1 MLKALRTPIIL
12 SVAAIAAALAASSVE
27 AATIMVTDEIA
38 ASETWTADN
47 EYILTE
53 PIYVTTGATL
63 TIEPG
68 TVIRGE
74 GESAAGVNDP
84 GALIITRGSK
94 LIAVGTVLKPIV
106 FTNLDDDN
114 IGGNVGNVPYDNKST
129 SLGVTG
135 TWGGLILLGRG
146 YVANNTAAGPNP
158 AREIQIEGLT
168 TVGSLGLYGDCSGAF
183 SPTIP
188 PQSCDDDDSGT
199 LSYISIRYGGFN
211 LSANNEINGLT
222 LGAVGRSTDIDHI
235 EVFQN
240 KDDGIEAFG
249 GAVNLKYVVMANGG
263 DDALDYDEGWRGKVQ
278 FMFVMQGT
286 PGSDKSDKGSERD
299 GGNAGDASQPRA
311 IPTVYNATYIGL
323 GGTKAYTD
331 RLMNTGL
338 HFRDN
343 GGGRDYNSFLGD
355 FGGATMLIESGNFP
369 IIGTAAN
376 TSAGRT
382 VAAYSTPSGNC
393 SVTTGTTCVNNAGCP
408 GGEVCVLHYQGPASS
423 FELELEDNDFWCF
436 GNGDVVP
443 DVGHCSLTV
452 ATTCT
457 QDSNCPGGETCVLP
471 GTAFGAAPTDAGK
484 SHYAYPA
491 FTNAALDNHYA
502 ACATPLPIR
511 TLTRGVGGATSPDP
525 IDLID
530 PRPAAGSSLLT
541 TNRVPPN
548 DGFFMP
554 APYRGA
560 FGPGDNWADGWTAL
574 SRVGYFPPKPV
585 QSISTNITTSQLWT
599 SDKDYL
605 LTQPIYVTSGATL
618 TIQPGTVVRGEPE
631 SALGVNDPG
640 TLVITR
646 GSKIQAVGTPDA
658 PIVFT
663 NEEDDNVGQNGGR
676 VPYDSAV
683 TASGITGTWGGLV
696 VLGRGY
702 VANNSVAGPNPARE
716 VQIEGL
722 VSTGGDE
729 GRYGNC
735 SGAAPAIPLASCD
748 DDDSG
753 SLSYLS
759 IRYGGF
765 NLSANNEINGLTLG
779 AVGRSTDVDHIEV
792 FQNKDDGIECFGGA
806 ANLKNVAMINGGDDG
821 LDYDE
826 GWRGKVQFMLVVQG
840 TPGSDK
846 SDKASER
853 DGGNAGDASQPRT
866 TPTIYNGTYIGLG
879 GTKNYTDHLMNTAL
893 HFRDN
898 AGGREY
904 NGFFGDFGGATMLIE
919 SGNFPIV
926 GTAANTSAGRTVAP
940 YSAPSGNCSVT
951 TATTC
956 VNNAGCPG
964 GEVCVLHYLPPA
976 SSFELE
982 LQDNDFW
989 CFGNGNVVPDVGHCS
1004 LTVATTCTQD
1014 SNCPGGESCVN
1025 PGTVFGAAP
1034 TDAGKSHYAYPAFNG
1049 NCSVTVATA
1058 CTQDSDCPVGETCV
1072 TTLKNK
1078 YAPCSDPLPIRTLNR
1093 GTGGA
1098 FSSDPVVELDPRPM
1112 PGGPL
1117 TGPTGAPSRVPPND
1131 GFFTQAPYNGAFSS
1145 GSYWMS
1151 GWSNMSRTGLL
1162 AVCGSSSPLS
1172 VPGEVTNLS
1181 LSTAPAGT
1189 MLNWTSPPP
1198 PFCGFRD
1205 VLRKV
1210 GNVTPISA
1218 ANVDF
1223 SAGACLA
1230 QPPPPNEYDQFD
1242 DVAIDDEVPLLNQV
1256 FFYTARCVN
1265 PCGDGTIGYQTNG
1278 TDRPAASCP

>member
-1 MLKALRTPIIL
+1 MLKALRTSIIL
-12 SVAAIAAALAASSVE
+12 GAAALALTLSAPRAE
-27 AATIMVTDEIA
+27 AAIIDITANITT
-38 ASETWTADN
+38 SQTWTADN
-47 EYILTE
+47 EYILTL
-53 PIYVTTGATL
+53 PIYVTSGATL

-74 GESAAGVNDP
+74 GESAPGVNDP
-84 GALIITRGSK
+84 GALIIARGSK
-94 LIAVGTVLKPIV
+94 LNALGTVLKPIV

-114 IGGNVGNVPYDNKST
+114 IGGNFGTPPYDDKST

-146 YVANNTAAGPNP
+146 YVGNNTVAGPNP
-158 AREIQIEGLT
+158 AREVQIEGLT
-168 TVGSLGLYGDCSGAF
+168 AIGSLGLYGNCSGA
-183 SPTIP
+183 SPSIP
-188 PQSCDDDDSGT
+188 LASCDDDDSGT

-299 GGNAGDASQPRA
+299 GGNAGDASQPRS
-311 IPTVYNATYIGL
+311 IPTVYNATYVGL

-331 RLMNTGL
+331 HLMNTGL

-343 GGGRDYNSFLGD
+343 GAGRDYNSFFAD
-355 FGGATMLIESGNFP
+355 FGGATLLIESGNFP
-369 IIGTAAN
+369 IVGTAAN

-382 VAAYSTPSGNC
+382 IAAYSAPSGNC

-408 GGEVCVLHYQGPASS
+408 GGEVCVLHYLSPSSS

-443 DVGHCSLTV
+443 DVGHCSVTV

-457 QDSNCPGGETCVLP
+457 QTSNCPGGETCVDP
-471 GTAFGAAPTDAGK
+471 GTVFGAAPADAGK

-491 FTNAALDNHYA
+491 FTTVALDNRYF
-502 ACATPLPIR
+502 ACGTTLPIQA
-511 TLTRGVGGATSPDP
+511 LTRSAGGATSPDP
-525 IDLID
+525 IDVID
-530 PRPAAGSSLLT
+530 PRPATGSSLLT
-541 TNRVPPN
+541 TNRIPPN
-548 DGFFMP
+548 DGFFTP

-560 FGPGDNWADGWTAL
+560 FAAAANWADGWTAL

-618 TIQPGTVVRGEPE
+618 TIQPGTVVRGEGE
-631 SALGVNDPG
+631 SSPGVNDPG
-640 TLVITR
+640 TLIITR

-663 NEEDDNVGQNGGR
+663 NQDDDNVGQSGGR
-676 VPYDSAV
+676 VPYDTAV
-683 TASGITGTWGGLV
+683 NASGITGTWGGLV

-702 VANNSVAGPNPARE
+702 VGNNSVAGPNPARE

-722 VSTGGDE
+722 TAIGSLGL
-729 GRYGNC
+729 YGNC
-735 SGAAPAIPLASCD
+735 SGASPAIPLASCD

-765 NLSANNEINGLTLG
+765 NLAANNEINGLTLG
-779 AVGRSTDVDHIEV
+779 AVGRSTDIDHIEV
-792 FQNKDDGIECFGGA
+792 FQNKDDGIEAFGGA
-806 ANLKNVAMINGGDDG
+806 ANLKNVAMLNGGDDG

-826 GWRGKVQFMLVVQG
+826 GWRGKVQFMFVVQG

-846 SDKASER
+846 SDKGSER
-853 DGGNAGDASQPRT
+853 DGGNAGDASQPRSI
-866 TPTIYNGTYIGLG
+866 PTIYNGTYIGLG

-898 AGGREY
+898 GAGREY

-919 SGNFPIV
+919 SGNFPVV
-926 GTAANTSAGRTVAP
+926 GTAANTSAGRTVAA
-940 YSAPSGNCSVT
+940 YSTPSGNCSVT

-956 VNNAGCPG
+956 VSNAGCPG
-964 GEVCVLHYLPPA
+964 GEVCVLHYQAPA

-1004 LTVATTCTQD
+1004 VIVATTCTQD
-1014 SNCPGGESCVN
+1014 GNCPGGETCVN

-1034 TDAGKSHYAYPAFNG
+1034 ADAGKSHYAYPAFNG
-1049 NCSVTVATA
+1049 TCSITIAQA
-1058 CTQDSDCPVGETCV
+1058 CTQDSECPVGETCV
-1072 TTLKNK
+1072 TGLKNK
-1078 YAPCSDPLPIRTLNR
+1078 YTRCSDPLPIRSLIR

-1098 FSSDPVVELDPRPM
+1098 SSPDPIIALDPRPI

-1117 TGPTGAPSRVPPND
+1117 AAPGGAPSRVPPSD
-1131 GFFTQAPYNGAFSS
+1131 GFFSPAPYNGAFAS

-1162 AVCGSSSPLS
+1162 AVCSSASPLS
-1172 VPGEVTNLS
+1172 VPGEVTDLNLAV
-1181 LSTAPAGT
+1181 TGT
-1189 MLNWTSPPP
+1189 TLTWTPPP
-1198 PFCGFRD
+1198 APYGGAID

-1210 GNVTPISA
+1210 GVVTPVSA

-1223 SAGACLA
+1223 TGGGCLA
-1230 QPPPPNEYDQFD
+1230 GEVDQLGD
-1242 DVAIDDEVPLLNQV
+1242 NTALDAGNPLLNQV
-1256 FFYTARCVN
+1256 FFYTVRAGN
-1265 PCGDGTIGYQTNG
+1265 PCGEGTIGYFSNG
-1278 TDRPAASCP
+1278 TNRPAASCP